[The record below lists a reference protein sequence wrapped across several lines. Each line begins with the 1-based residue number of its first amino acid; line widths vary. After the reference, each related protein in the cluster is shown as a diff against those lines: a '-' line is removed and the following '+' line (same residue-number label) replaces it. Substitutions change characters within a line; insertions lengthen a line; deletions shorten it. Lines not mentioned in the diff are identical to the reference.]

1 MDAGRPLPRDHTDAP
16 VLDIDWDGFCRR
28 HVGVMLAAARRSCA
42 HYGLPGSEAEDL
54 VQEAVLY
61 SMPRPIRG
69 HTEDNALRYVL
80 GAIRNRACDRVRHS
94 RHSRRVHL
102 GPDQPDLQ
110 LDRLQQTRLSVSRPT
125 DLDTMREVR
134 SLALARDLLPI
145 HVDRSRDVARA
156 QVDALF
162 ALRAEGHSAADH
174 AAAVG
179 ATPAQVKKWAERGAY
194 LVEGWLHA
202 RCHTRPLQPD
212 WPPLRQRYWSRGHAA
227 ALAYRLVSD
236 SEDPD
241 VP

>member
-1 MDAGRPLPRDHTDAP
+1 MKAGAAPSNHPGAEPL
-16 VLDIDWDGFCRR
+16 LDVDWDGLCRR
-28 HVGVMLAAARRSCA
+28 HVGVMLASARRCCSR
-42 HYGLPGSEAEDL
+42 YGLPGSEAEDL
-54 VQEAVLY
+54 VQEAVLH

-69 HTEDNALRYVL
+69 HTEENALRYVL
-80 GAIRNRACDRVRHS
+80 SAIRNRACDRARHS
-94 RHSRRVHL
+94 RHNRRVHL

-110 LDRLQQTRLSVSRPT
+110 LDRLHLATRSVSRPL

-134 SLALARDLLPI
+134 ALSLARDRLAL

-162 ALRAEGHSAADH
+162 ALRAVGRSAAEH

-202 RCHTRPLQPD
+202 RCHTRPLQSD
-212 WPPLRQRYWSRGHAA
+212 WPPLRQRYWARGHAA
-227 ALAYRLVSD
+227 ALACRFVSD

-241 VP
+241 AP